1 MFVTNF
7 FFCPYISTFA
17 AAFDISFLV
26 FSIFKKQLLLEPR
39 VLTLFFFKVIVSAL
53 NFFVTMNFDSE
64 LVSFLLSSN
73 LSLEFSPISNFPPA
87 VPAFI

>member
-1 MFVTNF
+1 MGEVEDVCNKL

-39 VLTLFFFKVIVSAL
+39 VLTLFFFKVIVSA
-53 NFFVTMNFDSE
+53 DGQCA
-64 LVSFLLSSN
+64 FL
-73 LSLEFSPISNFPPA
+73 F
-87 VPAFI
+87 